1 MLSCRVLGLCGVLSC
16 SWLAGCASDDKP
28 VKPTDEPSLAGAL
41 CDGQAGLS
49 AVAPSA
55 DGTRVAFVSCS
66 DAVPAVLVHDLTT
79 HTEVNLGEAP
89 QGSTVEWLPSA
100 RSDEPQKYVLFG
112 VPSELWVRAADASTD
127 AVRVSEGDSG
137 TVHRAILQRISD
149 TEFAPRLHVLATT
162 GDTRTLSVRDPHDD
176 YAEATEL
183 YSGSDITADL
193 SQISGSGRTLILTP
207 SAEDQKYLQ
216 VQWNTNKA
224 MWQVSTLSFGPADWV
239 MAPVGLGDTHNFAL
253 HGDQLVR
260 VELKTGVTE
269 EIVAAGE
276 GLLEGTAHLVDR
288 EDAPGTKYVYY
299 ILNGDPTRRDRDGK
313 MPAETLAEADAVAQR
328 LTPDESTLLYLSEGA
343 LYSVPAEGGAS
354 QSLVERKNDSDRI
367 DAAFPGSGSAFAYTV
382 GGTVYR
388 VDLAD
393 ATASEVSGVSAAQG
407 SVTYDGLGT
416 AILLLDEA
424 GNLQSAPDSTLSPE
438 TVATSVTNFWPVA
451 NSSKILAVSEKVL
464 RLYPADA
471 P

>member
-1 MLSCRVLGLCGVLSC
+1 MFSNRVLGLCGVLSC
-16 SWLAGCASDDKP
+16 LWLVGCASDDKP
-28 VKPTDEPSLAGAL
+28 IEATDEPSLEGTL

-66 DAVPAVLVHDLTT
+66 GSSPAVIVHDLAT
-79 HTEVNLGEAP
+79 HDEVNLGEVP
-89 QGSTVEWLPSA
+89 DGSSVEWLPSA
-100 RSDEPQKYVLFG
+100 RSDEPQKYLLYG
-112 VPSELWVRAADASTD
+112 LPSELWVRAADASTD
-127 AVRVSEGDSG
+127 AVRVAEGDSG
-137 TVHRAILQRISD
+137 ALHRAILQRISD
-149 TEFAPRLHVLATT
+149 TEFAPRLHVLSAVEGTL
-162 GDTRTLSVRDPHDD
+162 TLSVRDPHDD
-176 YAEATEL
+176 YATATEL
-183 YSGSDITADL
+183 YAGSDILPDL
-193 SQISGSGRTLILTP
+193 SQISGSGRTVILTP
-207 SAEDQKYLQ
+207 TEEDQGYVQ

-224 MWQVSTLSFGPADWV
+224 MWQTSTLSFGPADWV

-260 VELKTGVTE
+260 VELKTGAIE
-269 EIVAAGE
+269 EIVASGE
-276 GLLEGTAHLVDR
+276 GLLDGTAHLVDR

-313 MPAETLAEADAVAQR
+313 MAPETLAEANAVAQQ
-328 LTPDESTLLYLSEGA
+328 LTPDESTLLYLTDGELRG
-343 LYSVPAEGGAS
+343 VPAEGGAA
-354 QSLVERKNDSDRI
+354 QLLVDRKNETGRI
-367 DAAFPGSGSAFAYTV
+367 DAAFAGSGSAFVYTV

-393 ATASEVSGVSAAQG
+393 GTASELSGVSVEQG

-416 AILLLDEA
+416 AILFLDEA
-424 GNLQSAPDSTLSPE
+424 GNLVSAPDSTLSPE
-438 TVATSVTNFWPVA
+438 TVATSVTNFWPVPKSA
-451 NSSKILAVSEKVL
+451 KILAVSDGVL